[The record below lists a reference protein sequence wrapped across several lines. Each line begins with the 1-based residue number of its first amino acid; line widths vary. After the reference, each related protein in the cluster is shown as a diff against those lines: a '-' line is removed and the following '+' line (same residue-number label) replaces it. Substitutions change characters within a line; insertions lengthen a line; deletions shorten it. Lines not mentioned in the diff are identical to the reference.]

1 MGFMELAQSV
11 VYTEQASSV
20 SSARTIFQWGGTI
33 SALFLLLLNRT
44 GRRSHIQTTLLVLY
58 LFTSFPTVLF
68 KILRGQFGRWV
79 AFLAVGANL
88 FFPRTIPASRFI
100 LFVITPEWLAN
111 GLRDDIV
118 GGFFCLII
126 GVLLVIAEIRLI
138 ITESEASR
146 GSRNWECTFCH
157 CFGYCFGIAFLL
169 FFTILYLWKGI

>member
-11 VYTEQASSV
+11 VYTEQGSRISSV
-20 SSARTIFQWGGTI
+20 RTWFQWGGTI

-44 GRRSHIQTTLLVLY
+44 GRRSHTQTTLLVLY
-58 LFTSFPTVLF
+58 LFTSFPTVLY

-126 GVLLVIAEIRLI
+126 GVLLGIAEIR
-138 ITESEASR
+138 SR
-146 GSRNWECTFCH
+146 YSECTSSY
-157 CFGYCFGIAFLL
+157 CFGYCLGLAFLFL
-169 FFTILYLWKGI
+169 FTILYLGKEI